1 MPNNDKKV
9 DHNTSVGDG
18 IKKFFMKNLIKNLKN
33 GALSRNLIKSI
44 KKYFIKNLI
53 KILKNG
59 ALSKNLIKS
68 IKKYFIK
75 TLIKNLKKAPY
86 HV

>member
-53 KILKNG
+53 K
-59 ALSKNLIKS
+59 
-68 IKKYFIK
+68 
-75 TLIKNLKKAPY
+75 NLKKAPY
-86 HV
+86 HVQSSTLSKRHFIKELKPPYHKT

>member
-53 KILKNG
+53 K
-59 ALSKNLIKS
+59 
-68 IKKYFIK
+68 
-75 TLIKNLKKAPY
+75 NLKKAPY
-86 HV
+86 HVQSSTLSKKHFIKELKPPYHKT